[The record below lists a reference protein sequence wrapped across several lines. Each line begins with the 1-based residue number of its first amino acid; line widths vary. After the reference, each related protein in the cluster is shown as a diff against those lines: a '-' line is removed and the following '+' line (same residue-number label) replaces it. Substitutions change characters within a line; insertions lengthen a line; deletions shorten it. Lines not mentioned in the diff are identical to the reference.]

1 MYKRIANCSEAAEM
15 RELQV
20 ELIDRFGLLPE
31 QAKNLF
37 EVQKFKIAAEHL
49 GIKKIE
55 AGPKGGVVEFA
66 ESTKVNAAF
75 LVSLLQS
82 QPAIYRLEGANKL
95 KFAVPSDSPEQ
106 RLSLIESLLEQFTAN
121 ASNS

>member
-1 MYKRIANCSEAAEM
+1 MKC
-15 RELQV
+15 
-20 ELIDRFGLLPE
+20 
-31 QAKNLF
+31 KNL
-37 EVQKFKIAAEHL
+37 KIEAEQL
-49 GIKKIE
+49 GIKRIE
-55 AGPKGGVVEFA
+55 AGPKGGQVEFA
-66 ESTKVNAAF
+66 ETTKVNAAF

-121 ASNS
+121 ATNS